1 MSKCL
6 CEKNWYIGDIDDTEF
21 EHNYSCQYELY
32 INNQPTG
39 LTYESN
45 TYEPRE
51 SEMSDFIDN
60 VRKKLDEEID
70 NKIQNGDVVYSRELK
85 NWTEVPDIKEVEK
98 REIFTKKNPLTIDG
112 MSMEEL
118 INNNKAMKQVDKSF
132 LKENKSNKEYI
143 SLDVDMTRLTKY
155 KGNEY
160 KYYITNNS
168 YFIFQKKDIED
179 VNKKNGLVT
188 IKLYKDA
195 EKYDIYTEK
204 VIQVKE
210 KVIEPDESSKKD
222 NIENK
227 DAKVNVTENVKN
239 VKEVV
244 AEKIDINDLVDKIKE
259 RTDTLKNRK
268 FNTFSENIKNSFSN
282 IRKK

>member
-1 MSKCL
+1 M
-6 CEKNWYIGDIDDTEF
+6 
-21 EHNYSCQYELY
+21 
-32 INNQPTG
+32 
-39 LTYESN
+39 
-45 TYEPRE
+45 
-51 SEMSDFIDN
+51 
-60 VRKKLDEEID
+60 
-70 NKIQNGDVVYSRELK
+70 
-85 NWTEVPDIKEVEK
+85 
-98 REIFTKKNPLTIDG
+98 
-112 MSMEEL
+112 
-118 INNNKAMKQVDKSF
+118 
-132 LKENKSNKEYI
+132 
-143 SLDVDMTRLTKY
+143 
-155 KGNEY
+155 
-160 KYYITNNS
+160 
-168 YFIFQKKDIED
+168 
-179 VNKKNGLVT
+179 VT